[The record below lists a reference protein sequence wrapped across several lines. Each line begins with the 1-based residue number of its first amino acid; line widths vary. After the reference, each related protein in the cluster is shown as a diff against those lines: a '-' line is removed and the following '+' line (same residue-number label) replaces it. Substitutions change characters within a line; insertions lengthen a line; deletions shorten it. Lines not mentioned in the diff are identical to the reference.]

1 MNPPMPD
8 DPGGTER
15 LQGGH
20 TRMTS
25 VSSMT
30 FVDTMLSSAMRLV
43 GRLLLWVMVCWL
55 ALLGLALGVVLLV
68 WSSLR
73 GRRPTLRFQLGS
85 QAMDWQRF
93 RRGPAT
99 QRPAPGAAPG
109 RAAGDVI
116 EGQAREL
123 P

>member
-20 TRMTS
+20 TRMAS
-25 VSSMT
+25 ASSMT
-30 FVDTMLSSAMRLV
+30 FVDTLFSSTMRLM
-43 GRLLLWVMVCWL
+43 GRLLLLVMVCWL

-68 WSSLR
+68 WSLLR

-93 RRGPAT
+93 RRGT
-99 QRPAPGAAPG
+99 TVQRPAPGAAPE
-109 RAAGDVI
+109 RASGDVI
-116 EGQAREL
+116 EGQAREI